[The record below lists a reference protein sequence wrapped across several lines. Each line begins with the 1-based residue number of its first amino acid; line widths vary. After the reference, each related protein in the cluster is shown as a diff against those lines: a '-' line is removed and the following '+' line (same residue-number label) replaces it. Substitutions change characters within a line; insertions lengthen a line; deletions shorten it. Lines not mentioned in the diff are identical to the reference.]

1 MAVLQTIINNLT
13 NAKESLE
20 TNLDALKEA
29 NSNLVNSQNEANTS
43 VQNGKENIKKMEM
56 ELSILK
62 EINESVSKEL
72 CNLQNSLSSKEQLN
86 MKLIN
91 EKKENETAIIEKQN
105 IIEKMEE
112 KMKIAETNEKKSLN
126 QLSKFQFQ
134 IDLLKEEIKLNNSCL
149 KNIETLRANLEIA
162 WRELTTEKA
171 KSGKFEMQ
179 NIDNNKIIE
188 QCKND
193 LIIYKEKV
201 IILEKKIENLQAIGK
216 LQTNENGQ
224 TNSLGLVRIKEM
236 LAEERVKVQ
245 NNCDENNDLS
255 SKLEEME
262 GHVKALESKF
272 KDTKNFDDDTIQNLK
287 EKIKIKDE
295 TIKLLTEKVEK
306 YWPQRVENLNHIVSV
321 KRERIASKS
330 SSDVEELVE
339 PSSSS
344 VPSSCASNSS
354 NLNNF
359 FELNEK
365 LAENEDFIKSLKT
378 ILKDKEEEIAKLKK
392 VHIFLTMSGFDYY

>member
-1 MAVLQTIINNLT
+1 
-13 NAKESLE
+13 
-20 TNLDALKEA
+20 
-29 NSNLVNSQNEANTS
+29 
-43 VQNGKENIKKMEM
+43 M

-72 CNLQNSLSSKEQLN
+72 CNVQNSLASKEQLN

-112 KMKIAETNEKKSLN
+112 KMNIAETNEKKSLN

-149 KNIETLRANLEIA
+149 KNIEALRANLEIA

-171 KSGKFEMQ
+171 KNGKFEMQ

-201 IILEKKIENLQAIGK
+201 IILEKKIENLQAIGI
-216 LQTNENGQ
+216 LQTNEKGQ
-224 TNSLGLVRIKEM
+224 TNSLEFVRIKEM
-236 LAEERVKVQ
+236 LAEEKVKVQ
-245 NNCDENNDLS
+245 NTCDEDNDLS

-306 YWPQRVENLNHIVSV
+306 YWPQRVVNLNHIISV

-359 FELNEK
+359 LELNEK

-392 VHIFLTMSGFDYY
+392 VNIVLTMSGFDYY